1 MDIYKTSV
9 FKYIAG
15 DMLVGRPITL
25 TIDRVEIEEII
36 TPTTGEVTEKPIL
49 FFKESKRP
57 LILNKTNAAALA
69 KVFGR
74 ETDQWTGKAVELF
87 AETVKAFGKVHN
99 AARVRVA
106 KIQQQTDRIKGE
118 TLTQPQR
125 QARRSKN
132 TEELR
137 GPVEDS
143 PIGETPAL
151 GQVQDAAPEAVEE
164 FTF

>member
-49 FFKESKRP
+49 FFKESRRP

-74 ETDQWTGKAVELF
+74 ETNDWTGKAVELF

-106 KIQQQTDRIKGE
+106 KIQKVTDKIKGE
-118 TLTQPQR
+118 TLTQPER

-132 TEELR
+132 AADLR
-137 GPVEDS
+137 PPVEDS
-143 PIGETPAL
+143 PIGEDAPAVE
-151 GQVQDAAPEAVEE
+151 VQPEPVEE